1 MSNPPLYH
9 FQLTLHQKETGARL
23 LTSEWSDDKDATIEF
38 MDSINL
44 HRPDIRAFV
53 SLDGDN
59 KTLRVTVRKNGNLIF
74 RSEPVEDDNDT
85 RETVRLINTRSVKIG
100 CAVTT
105 KGAGG
110 VSLERGVVIG
120 GAS

>member
-9 FQLTLHQKETGARL
+9 FQLTLHQKETGALL

>member
-9 FQLTLHQKETGARL
+9 FQLTLHQKENGALL
-23 LTSEWSDDKDATIEF
+23 LTGEWSDDKDATIEF